1 MRKLQMVDET
11 RGQRTRKM
19 RTRRILSDWRVVLC
33 KRREEKKMSKYGD
46 NCKAC
51 EKCEKNN
58 EGNCTVFKTCK
69 TFRRWFSGAWN
80 EIKYITEKIK
90 DDKSKS

>member
-1 MRKLQMVDET
+1 
-11 RGQRTRKM
+11 
-19 RTRRILSDWRVVLC
+19 
-33 KRREEKKMSKYGD
+33 MSKYGD

-58 EGNCTVFKTCK
+58 GGNCTVFKTCK

-80 EIKYITEKIK
+80 EIKYITEKTK

>member
-1 MRKLQMVDET
+1 
-11 RGQRTRKM
+11 
-19 RTRRILSDWRVVLC
+19 
-33 KRREEKKMSKYGD
+33 MSKYGD

-58 EGNCTVFKTCK
+58 EGNCTVFKTCE